1 MPAGLKINSSIINT
15 QLKRRQAG
23 YGRGR
28 RMQIEP
34 DQVEILSGVRHGT
47 TLGSPIT
54 LMIRNVD
61 YAKWTAAM
69 APDAPPADDSDDW
82 RLRPV
87 SRPRPGHADLA
98 GALKYRTDDARNI
111 LERASA
117 RETAMRVAVGATA
130 RAFLSEFGVEIASHV
145 VEFGPVKAN
154 VPWQGR
160 LPQPGDLARVDESP
174 VRCADQSAEKQ
185 MMQAVDDAKKAGETL
200 GGIYEVIVWGV
211 PPGLGSH
218 VQWDRKLDA
227 RLAAALM
234 SVQASKGVEFGLG
247 FDAARLPG
255 SKAHDPIYYSE
266 ERGIYRSS
274 NHAGGFE
281 GGMTNGEPIVVRVAV
296 KPIST
301 LYKPLPSIELPSLQ
315 PAEGAIERS
324 DVAVVPAA
332 GVIGEAVVAFEL
344 ARAFLE
350 KFGGDSVHETRR
362 NYEAYVE
369 ELARRG
375 YKVSKFS

>member
-1 MPAGLKINSSIINT
+1 
-15 QLKRRQAG
+15 
-23 YGRGR
+23 
-28 RMQIEP
+28 
-34 DQVEILSGVRHGT
+34 
-47 TLGSPIT
+47 
-54 LMIRNVD
+54 
-61 YAKWTAAM
+61 
-69 APDAPPADDSDDW
+69 
-82 RLRPV
+82 
-87 SRPRPGHADLA
+87 
-98 GALKYRTDDARNI
+98 
-111 LERASA
+111 
-117 RETAMRVAVGATA
+117 
-130 RAFLSEFGVEIASHV
+130 
-145 VEFGPVKAN
+145 
-154 VPWQGR
+154 
-160 LPQPGDLARVDESP
+160 
-174 VRCADQSAEKQ
+174 
-185 MMQAVDDAKKAGETL
+185 
-200 GGIYEVIVWGV
+200 
-211 PPGLGSH
+211 
-218 VQWDRKLDA
+218 
-227 RLAAALM
+227 M

-344 ARAFLE
+344 ARGFLE